1 MRVSPLRHGAEE
13 KKKRKE
19 EPRGEGKERSIL
31 PSIPTYTLH
40 PSVCL
45 PTFADLR
52 SRRSVDNAIVPRY
65 FFFVPLTRCPVAF
78 YLADKFDRGD

>member
-13 KKKRKE
+13 KKKE
-19 EPRGEGKERSIL
+19 RGAKGREGEERSIL
-31 PSIPTYTLH
+31 PSVPTYTLH

-65 FFFVPLTRCPVAF
+65 FFFFPLTRCPVAF